1 MKKKH
6 RMQMPKRLLS
16 LTLAALLAMSSIT
29 SLGVY
34 AAEEEETL
42 EETDAEKAET
52 DDSVQEKTDVVSSEE
67 TQDNE
72 TLNSEVDLTAETYGD
87 AATYTGAWSTS
98 NFKAGTYTVTANLSM
113 PGEYNPVLTG
123 ITVYANNPNNPFG
136 PVLDANDPAENVENS
151 APTTPLSNNA
161 TLVVA
166 EDGTVTLTLPIKNP
180 VFTTQKLGTSENLAF
195 TAEKLA
201 GPYKTGTGS
210 VDSRIYKLTATLGK
224 VDLNAENVATYT
236 FKGSQLYAVPINTT
250 LAPDG
255 DVALQLDVDFS
266 HVTKTLVPE
275 ISECTYTG
283 MEQTAIAESELY
295 TVTAGEAKATDAGKY
310 SATLTLTEA
319 AKTAGYAWKNSDTDS
334 ITVDWEL
341 KKAELTASYTGETIE
356 SGEVPSLTV
365 EVSGFVN
372 DENAETAAD
381 YKAPAVT
388 APENLEEGKS
398 YELTPSGG
406 EAKNYNF
413 NYSAGTLNVSAV
425 KEVVKSDTYTITANL
440 TIKGENNQV
449 LPGVQIYPG
458 TNTFPPCVAGS
469 MNAKLVVTEN
479 NERYI
484 TLSFPVKSADSAG
497 AEEIFTLQSIGDGTN
512 IHVVDTKK
520 AAGMAAPYSSEYPD
534 RIVEVTFKV
543 DEICDEYTL
552 GESVEYPTI
561 LEMEVNMQLHLL
573 VDWDSAVRAYADP
586 EDGEDVWTK
595 TYTDEAT
602 GVVMTVSTTEKAV
615 GEKLETAVFTVDK
628 EESAENLSALKS
640 SIENKYNG
648 SFTLDAYGLSLK
660 DKAGVEIALDGNTKA
675 EISFTTDAESTA
687 DIYRYDG
694 ADFEDVNIRQ
704 AVSEGKI
711 SCSVTEKIGTFVVVD
726 SSEAYRWF
734 NYTYTESA
742 TNVSSTIYMSNGNAA
757 LEYMTCASYSTKI
770 TERENGDKE
779 YSFAIASPV
788 EPMFGPTPLQLWEK
802 NQFYM
807 TMEIPAEEGTSY
819 YLVADDGEHTNVQ
832 PLEAEIKDGQAILT
846 VMTKDYENDGNE
858 LLKRFYYRTRETE
871 GKVTAY
877 ILATKSEAKF
887 ASQPTLDGATYT
899 YNGKAQTGYIKGEHY
914 VVVSGNESETDAG
927 EYTLTVKPEEGYVW
941 LDGTSDEVEFKWSI
955 KKKKLNLQT
964 NYNKAYLMDPGSI
977 PTEIEYSI
985 SGFVNGESEETAAD
999 YVAPSVSMDGLTSS
1013 DLAGI
1018 NTSGRNN
1025 IINASHILSNGSAKN
1040 YSFNINGTVDIYT
1053 KIAEWPDNVQEPA
1066 VYTYTGEEQ
1075 SDGIQGAFGN
1085 FFKKSGTTKATD
1097 AGVYTTTLTLQKHYT
1112 EVGGTWPDG
1121 TTDPISVTWEI
1132 KPATLTATYVSETI
1146 DRNET
1151 PELKVEVEGFVND
1164 ETAET
1169 AADYAA
1175 PAVTAPTTL
1184 NTRTYTLSPKG
1195 GSAKN
1200 YTFVYKSGKLKVKKT
1215 TRFYTSLAGTNRY
1228 ATAVDIA
1235 KEAYPNGADTVI
1247 LVKGTDFPDAL
1258 AANAYAGVLNAPI
1271 LLNGLDT
1278 LNDNVKDLLN
1288 GEWKGT
1294 VKKVII
1300 LGKGMSAAVTESL
1313 ENECN
1318 VEVEMVAG
1326 DNRYETAIK
1335 IAEETVKVKA
1345 TDTVFVAT
1353 GMKAADATSAS
1364 SWSYANGY
1372 PILLADKSGNLKQE
1386 SIDFIKDNGIQNVIL
1401 LGSESVVSDECA
1413 CGVDFVRLG
1422 GINRYET
1429 SVKIA
1434 SYFSANTDG
1443 SLNDNVGFAHGGD
1456 DHFPDALV
1464 GGQLMA
1470 KYNTGI
1476 ILVNG
1481 SNEAVSTFVE
1491 DNMAGTISK
1500 GSTFYFLGYAAKG
1513 KSDVYDKTIEVIE
1526 SKD

>member
-29 SLGVY
+29 SLDVY
-34 AAEEEETL
+34 AAEEGETQ

-52 DDSVQEKTDVVSSEE
+52 DDLVQEE

-180 VFTTQKLGTSENLAF
+180 VFTTQKMGTSENLAF

-201 GPYKTGTGS
+201 GPYKTGAGS

-236 FKGSQLYAVPINTT
+236 FKGSELYAVPISTT

-283 MEQTAIAESELY
+283 TEQTAIAESELY
-295 TVTAGEAKATDAGKY
+295 TVTAGDAKATDAGKY
-310 SATLTLTEA
+310 SVTLTLTEA

-334 ITVDWEL
+334 ITVDWEI
-341 KKAELTASYTGETIE
+341 KKAELTASYTGETIKL
-356 SGEVPSLTV
+356 GEVPCLTV

-381 YKAPAVT
+381 YKAPTVT

-413 NYSAGTLNVSAV
+413 NYSAGTLNVSEA

-449 LPGVQIYPG
+449 LPGVQIFPG

-484 TLSFPVKSADSAG
+484 TLSFPVESAESAG

-561 LEMEVNMQLHLL
+561 LEMETNMQLHLL
-573 VDWDSAVRAYADP
+573 VDWDSAVRAYVDP
-586 EDGEDVWTK
+586 EDGEGVWTK

-615 GEKLETAVFTVDK
+615 GEKLETAVFTADK
-628 EESAENLSALKS
+628 EESAEKLSALKS

-648 SFTLDAYGLSLK
+648 SFTLNTYGLSLK
-660 DKAGVEIALDGNTKA
+660 DKEGVEIALNGNTKA
-675 EISFTTDAESTA
+675 EISFTTDAASTA

-704 AVSEGKI
+704 AVSEGKV

-734 NYTYTESA
+734 NYTYTDSA
-742 TNVSSTIYMSNGNAA
+742 TNVSSTLYMSNGNSR
-757 LEYMTCASYSTKI
+757 LEYMSCASYSTKL
-770 TERENGDKE
+770 TEKENGDKE

-819 YLVADDGEHTNVQ
+819 YLVTDDGEHTNVQ

-846 VMTKDYENDGNE
+846 VMKKDYENDGNE

-877 ILATKSEAKF
+877 ILATKNEAKF

-899 YNGKAQTGYIKGEHY
+899 YNGKAQTGYTKGEHY
-914 VVVSGNESETDAG
+914 IVVSGNESETDAG
-927 EYTLTVKPEEGYVW
+927 TYTLVVKPEEGYTW
-941 LDGTSDEVEFKWSI
+941 LDGSTEEVSLEWEI
-955 KKKKLNLQT
+955 KKAKLQVKVKNDVD
-964 NYNKAYLMDPGSI
+964 YLTEPGKI
-977 PTEIEYSI
+977 PDGVEYEVT
-985 SGFVNGESEETAAD
+985 GFVNGETAETAKD
-999 YVAPSVSMDGLTSS
+999 YVEPGATVDTLDATTKEE
-1013 DLAGI
+1013 L
-1018 NTSGRNN
+1018 NESGTMIWIKD
-1025 IINASHILSNGSAKN
+1025 IIGHGSAKN
-1040 YSFNINGTVDIYT
+1040 YYFKANSSLKLYT
-1053 KIAEWPDNVQEPA
+1053 KMTEWPDNVETP
-1066 VYTYTGEEQ
+1066 VNYTYTGAEQ
-1075 SDGIQGAFGN
+1075 TDGITVKKGN
-1085 FFKKSGTTKATD
+1085 FIKKTGTTKATD
-1097 AGVYTTTLTLQKHYT
+1097 AGVYTTTLTLQNHYT

-1121 TTDPISVTWEI
+1121 TTDPITVTWEI

-1175 PAVTAPTTL
+1175 PVVSAPTTL

-1288 GEWKGT
+1288 EEWKGT

-1300 LGKGMSAAVTESL
+1300 LGKGMSTAVTESL
-1313 ENECN
+1313 EKECN

-1326 DNRYETAIK
+1326 DDRYETALK

-1386 SIDFIKDNGIQNVIL
+1386 SIDFIKNNGIQNVIL
-1401 LGSESVVSDECA
+1401 LGSKNVVSDECA
-1413 CGVDFVRLG
+1413 SGVDFVRLG
-1422 GINRYET
+1422 GDNRYET

-1434 SYFSANTDG
+1434 SYFAANTDG

-1470 KYNTGI
+1470 KYNAGI
-1476 ILVNG
+1476 ILTNG

-1513 KSDVYDKTIEVIE
+1513 KSDVYDNTIEVIE